1 MTDAPETST
10 GMGRVMLPD
19 GRTVWMVSK
28 HSLARRMLNDTRL
41 TNDSS
46 TMGEMAPLA
55 SLPVDVK
62 RIMER
67 DMLNQDPP
75 VHTRMRRLA
84 APGFTTRTIAALHP
98 AVERIAEGLARALE
112 GKTEVDLL
120 ADFAVPL
127 PTLVL
132 GEIFGMSS
140 ADCAQVRSW
149 SDIFAA
155 GLLPIKDTL
164 RPSIIWLNN
173 YTKALSRRRRADPAD
188 DLVSRLTADLD
199 DDEVSSVVFLLLIAG
214 QTATTQLIAKGM
226 RLLLT
231 HPDQYDRLRKD
242 RAALPGAVDELLRYD
257 PPLRVTAFRM
267 ATEPIEVEDVVV
279 APGEVVICS
288 LTEANRDGE
297 RFTDPDRLDVGRL
310 DNQHLSFG
318 HGIHRCLG
326 ANLAKAVAE
335 IAFATLLDHF
345 DRIELAVPAEALEWV
360 DVGIM
365 NQLTALPVR
374 LTPVGAVSDVG

>member
-1 MTDAPETST
+1 MKDVPETSP
-10 GMGRVMLPD
+10 GIARVVLPD

-28 HSLARRMLNDTRL
+28 YSLARRMLSDSRL
-41 TNDSS
+41 TSDSS

-55 SLPVDVK
+55 SLPADVK
-62 RIMER
+62 QIMER

-84 APGFTTRTIAALHP
+84 APGFTTRTITAVRP
-98 AVERIAEGLARALE
+98 AMERIAGGLARALA
-112 GKTEVDLL
+112 GRTEVDLL

-132 GEIFGMSS
+132 GEIFGIPS
-140 ADCAQVRSW
+140 ADSARVRSW
-149 SDIFAA
+149 SDIFTA

-164 RPSIIWLNN
+164 RPSITWLND
-173 YTKALSRRRRADPAD
+173 YTKDLARRRRADPDD
-188 DLVSRLTADLD
+188 DLISRLTADLD
-199 DDEVSSVVFLLLIAG
+199 DEEVSSVVFLLLIAG

-226 RLLLT
+226 QLLLA
-231 HPDQYDRLRKD
+231 HPDQCDRLRED
-242 RAALPGAVDELLRYD
+242 RSALPGAVNELLRYD
-257 PPLRVTAFRM
+257 PPLQVTAFRM
-267 ATEPIEVEDVVV
+267 ATESIEVENVVV
-279 APGEVVICS
+279 AAGEVVMCS
-288 LTEANRDGE
+288 LTEANRDSE
-297 RFTDPDRLDVGRL
+297 RFTDPDRLDVGRR

-326 ANLAKAVAE
+326 ANLARAEAE

-345 DRIELAVPAEALEWV
+345 DRIELAVPAEKLQWV

-365 NQLTALPVR
+365 KQLAALPVR
-374 LTPVGAVSDVG
+374 LTPTTAVPTAD